1 MFSRR
6 SALAVMGS
14 ALAAIGFG
22 SPAQAAGKTYK
33 VCKPSAIPVKGGKS
47 FVVGGRKI
55 LITQIKSGSFKAF
68 DATCTHAGCP
78 VTQISSSAM
87 TCTCHGAQFS
97 PTTGAVLSGPARAPL
112 QKITVKLVSGTVTVV
127 F

>member
-14 ALAAIGFG
+14 ALAALGLG
-22 SPAQAAGKTYK
+22 SPAEAAGKTYK
-33 VCKPSAIPVKGGKS
+33 VCKAAAIPVKGGKS
-47 FVVGGRKI
+47 FVVAGRNI

-78 VTQISSSAM
+78 VSQITSTALV
-87 TCTCHGAQFS
+87 CVCHGAKFS
-97 PTTGAVLSGPARAPL
+97 PTTGAVLAGPAQAPL
-112 QKITVKLVSGTVTVV
+112 SKITVKLVAGTVTVV